1 MVFEGMLCRALP
13 ILIGLAVL
21 TFVTAPAQADYEKIA
36 VLEALDKITGRVFT
50 LEAVI
55 GSEVRF
61 GRLRINPH
69 RCFKAPPEQPPES
82 VAFLEIRETRP
93 DQDVLQLFTGWMF
106 ASSPGL
112 STLEHPIY
120 DVIVLDC
127 YSPSGSTDPTS
138 VTIEPLPST
147 VSHE

>member
-1 MVFEGMLCRALP
+1 MHFP
-13 ILIGLAVL
+13 ILIGLAAL
-21 TFVTAPAQADYEKIA
+21 TLAIAPAQADYEKIA
-36 VLEALDKITGRVFT
+36 VLEVLDKITGHVFT

-55 GSEVRF
+55 GSEVQF

-69 RCFKAPPEQPPES
+69 RCYKAPPEQPPES

-93 DQDVLQLFTGWMF
+93 DQDALQLFTGWMF

-127 YSPSGSTDPTS
+127 YSPSGSTGPPP

>member
-1 MVFEGMLCRALP
+1 MHFP
-13 ILIGLAVL
+13 ILIGLAAL
-21 TFVTAPAQADYEKIA
+21 TLAIAPAQADYEKIA
-36 VLEALDKITGRVFT
+36 VLEVLDKITGHVFT

-55 GSEVRF
+55 GLEVQF

-69 RCFKAPPEQPPES
+69 RCYKAPPEQPPES
-82 VAFLEIRETRP
+82 VAFLEIREIRP
-93 DQDVLQLFTGWMF
+93 DQDALQLFTGWMF

-127 YSPSGSTDPTS
+127 YSPSGSTGPPP

>member
-1 MVFEGMLCRALP
+1 MHFP
-13 ILIGLAVL
+13 ILIGLAAL
-21 TFVTAPAQADYEKIA
+21 TLAIAPAQADYEKIA
-36 VLEALDKITGRVFT
+36 VLEALDKITGHVFT

-55 GSEVRF
+55 GSEVQF

-69 RCFKAPPEQPPES
+69 RCYKAPPEQPPES

-93 DQDVLQLFTGWMF
+93 DQDALQLFTGWMF

-127 YSPSGSTDPTS
+127 YSPSGSTGPPP
-138 VTIEPLPST
+138 VTIEPLPLT

>member
-1 MVFEGMLCRALP
+1 M
-13 ILIGLAVL
+13 
-21 TFVTAPAQADYEKIA
+21 
-36 VLEALDKITGRVFT
+36 LEALDKITGHVFT

-55 GSEVRF
+55 GSEVQF

-69 RCFKAPPEQPPES
+69 RCYKAPPEQPPES

-93 DQDVLQLFTGWMF
+93 DQDALQLFTGWMF

-127 YSPSGSTDPTS
+127 YSPSGSTGPPP